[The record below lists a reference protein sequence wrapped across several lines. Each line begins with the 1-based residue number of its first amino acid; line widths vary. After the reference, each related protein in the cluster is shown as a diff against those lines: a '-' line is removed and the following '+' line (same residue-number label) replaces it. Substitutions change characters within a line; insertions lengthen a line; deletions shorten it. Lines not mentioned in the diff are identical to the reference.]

1 MTTTIVAGG
10 GSAGA
15 CVAARLVEAGDD
27 VILLEAGPDYGPYGE
42 GAWPSDLLDPAEL
55 SVESHSWDFISA
67 SSTGFPNSARARQ
80 GDRRLVL
87 P

>member
-27 VILLEAGPDYGPYGE
+27 VILLEAGPDYGRFGSA
-42 GAWPSDLLDPAEL
+42 GWPSELLDPAEL
-55 SVESHSWDFISA
+55 PVTSHSWNFISINRVVTLI
-67 SSTGFPNSARARQ
+67 SFSDQ
-80 GDRRLVL
+80 LVL
-87 P
+87 CMKFI